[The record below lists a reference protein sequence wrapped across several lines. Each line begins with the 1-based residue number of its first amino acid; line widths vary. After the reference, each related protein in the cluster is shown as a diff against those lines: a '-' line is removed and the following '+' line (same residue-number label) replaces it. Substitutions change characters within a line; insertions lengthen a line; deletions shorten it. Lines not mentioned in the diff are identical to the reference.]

1 MKNNRPMNLLEILDS
16 PIKHSAISRRE
27 MECYGK
33 IRSIEIRE
41 GQLDNDEPMDF
52 NALSESVK
60 QEVADIFTEIKKCEV
75 LNSEFSA
82 KYKRSLEKLVEAN
95 NGLPV
100 HINAWD
106 IHDHNLDVD
115 NIVETYKGVLEDR
128 DDIPLVDN
136 PDRSLLDFFTDASVP
151 VFATAPYS
159 ISIVQLQSADTYRK
173 TMGEVIDEDILK
185 QMRVKEVAKKY
196 GIETEQDYEKFQEM
210 YLDMKAMKE
219 QETLI
224 ETLAV
229 VQQYHIN
236 DYIEYLHMG
245 KVSSDDKLHWGA
257 RIGDTVFGQAQEFVD
272 FGVAKDENDED
283 VQSIKQIV
291 AEDDDNEGMF
301 EFITVVD
308 FINKSDDGIYYESTI
323 ITWLDKHGSPNVTRV
338 YDPLTQKADED
349 IDVSHADSFNLLA
362 LQKVFQWWNSDNDL
376 LEVGDLP
383 ITPSVR
389 KRLKK
394 YNKKQTAKKSI
405 TYKTLKVR
413 PSIKV
418 VDENGVERA
427 PRLREIAQHT
437 RRGHW
442 AHYGTNGKGLLFGK
456 YAKSVFR
463 KPKTIGKLS
472 NGLVLKDY
480 ELLTEED
487 E

>member
-1 MKNNRPMNLLEILDS
+1 MSNKPLNLLEVLDS
-16 PIKHSAISRRE
+16 PIKHSAITKRE
-27 MECYGK
+27 LECYGK

-41 GQLDNDEPMDF
+41 GQLDTDKPMDF
-52 NALSESVK
+52 NDLSDEVK
-60 QEVADIFTEIKKCEV
+60 QEVTELFKEIKECER
-75 LNSEFSA
+75 LNSVFSRQ
-82 KYKRSLEKLVEAN
+82 YKTSLNNLVSAN

-115 NIVETYKGVLEDR
+115 NIVDTYKGVLRNDE
-128 DDIPLVDN
+128 DIPLIDDN
-136 PDRSLLDFFTDASVP
+136 ERSLLDFFTDTSVP

-159 ISIVQLQSADTYRK
+159 ISVVQLQSADTYGK

-185 QMRVKEVAKKY
+185 QMRIKEVAKKY
-196 GIETEQDYEKFQEM
+196 GIETDGDYEKFQEM
-210 YLDMKAMKE
+210 YLDMKAME
-219 QETLI
+219 QQDTNI
-224 ETLAV
+224 ETLAI

-245 KVSSDDKLHWGA
+245 RLNDNELSWGA
-257 RIGDTVFGQAQEFVD
+257 QIKDTVFGQSQEFID
-272 FGVAKDENDED
+272 FGVSQDENDT
-283 VQSIKQIV
+283 QSIKQIV
-291 AEDDDNEGMF
+291 SEGNSDGMF
-301 EFITVVD
+301 EFITFVD
-308 FINKSDDGIYYESTI
+308 FINKSEDEILYESTM

-338 YDPLTQKADED
+338 YDPITQKADED
-349 IDVSHADSFNLLA
+349 IEVSHSDSFNLLA

-376 LEVGDLP
+376 LEVDDLP

-394 YNKKQTAKKSI
+394 YNRKQTVKKSI

-418 VDENGVERA
+418 VDSDGVERT

-456 YAKSVFR
+456 YAKSVYR
-463 KPKTIGKLS
+463 KPKTIGKLA

-480 ELLTEED
+480 QLLNEGEV